1 MNSRKK
7 GEIALRTIPVSTF
20 TTRNKLSWNLDIY
33 WLFLFIKKET
43 SSNMYWCEIFFLLS
57 IWNYLHPVPAQ
68 WTHRFIWNS
77 QFKTE
82 QAPTKQNK
90 LLRTLTKK
98 KKFECAREREN
109 NRQWENY
116 GSILDDEQRH
126 MAHTEKKKN
135 NSWIS
140 NRPALK
146 AHLYFAY
153 QEMFLINRTLWVE
166 TYLERIEFL
175 AEICFYHSAS

>member
-98 KKFECAREREN
+98 KNSSVRERERTTGSERITALFWMTN
-109 NRQWENY
+109 NVTW
-116 GSILDDEQRH
+116 
-126 MAHTEKKKN
+126 HTPKKKKN